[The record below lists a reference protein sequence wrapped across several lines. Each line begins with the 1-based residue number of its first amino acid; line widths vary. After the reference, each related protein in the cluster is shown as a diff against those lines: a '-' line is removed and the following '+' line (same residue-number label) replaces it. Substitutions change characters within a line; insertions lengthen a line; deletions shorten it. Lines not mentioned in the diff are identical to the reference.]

1 MATLGSVASLWR
13 YPVKSMQGDSF
24 ESLPVDERGI
34 VGDRGWAVRDEVRGG
49 IRGAK
54 KIAGLTR
61 LRARYLDEPT
71 PEARSPHVEITAPDG
86 EQVRT
91 DEPEVNERVSQFLD
105 HDVTLWPLRPATDLE
120 HYLRGAPDTDDMD
133 AELRAIF
140 GRTPDEP
147 LPSFEG
153 MPLDVLM
160 TYESPPGTYF
170 DAFPIHVVTD
180 RSLATLAA
188 LTEGPDA
195 DARRF
200 RPNLVVAVAEDVD
213 GDFPEQTWV
222 GRKLH
227 VGDVV
232 LEVTASCP
240 RCVVVTRALDD
251 LPENPQVLRTVVR
264 DAAQNVGVY
273 ANVVSTGT
281 LDTGAEI
288 TLA

>member
-1 MATLGSVASLWR
+1 
-13 YPVKSMQGDSF
+13 MQGDSF

-34 VGDRGWAVRDEVRGG
+34 IGDRGWAVRDEVRGG

-61 LRARYLDEPT
+61 LRARYVEEPT
-71 PEARSPHVEITAPDG
+71 PDAPSPHVEITAPDG
-86 EQVRT
+86 EQVRS
-91 DEPEVNERVSQFLD
+91 DDPDANDRVSLFLG
-105 HDVTLWPLRPATDLE
+105 HAVTLWPLRPATDLE

-195 DARRF
+195 DMRRF
-200 RPNLVVAVAEDVD
+200 RPNLVVSVDDDVE
-213 GDFPEQTWV
+213 GDFPEQGWI

-240 RCVVVTRALDD
+240 RCVVVTRQLDD

-264 DAAQNVGVY
+264 EAAQNVGVY
-273 ANVVSTGT
+273 ANVVNPGR
-281 LDTGAEI
+281 LEEDAQI